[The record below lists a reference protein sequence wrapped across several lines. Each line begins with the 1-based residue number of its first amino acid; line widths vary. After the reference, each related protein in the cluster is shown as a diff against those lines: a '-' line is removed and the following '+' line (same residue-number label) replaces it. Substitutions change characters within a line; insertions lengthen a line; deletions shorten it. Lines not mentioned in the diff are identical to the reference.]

1 MWLPVML
8 VSVIATARA
17 PELAKGVRT
26 FLGYMTSVAVFVV
39 PFYLRQCQDDLRFC
53 VRLILL
59 SSVAPVA
66 YGFFAFVQPGSPGM
80 MGDRL
85 QSTFS
90 HPNVYAFYLLL
101 VISLALYMAKST
113 VMKVPTA
120 QRSLVIAYV
129 GALIVSL
136 LMTQTRSAWAAC
148 AVLFVVYGLMFERRY
163 LVYIFVA
170 AVLAMLVP
178 AVRDR
183 VLDVSSAP
191 TYWTWNMAPS
201 NSYEWRLM
209 IWKAGLGWM
218 KWENYPFGYG
228 LGTFGYHSLE
238 FFQFAGGVQWGAHN
252 IYVESFFETG
262 ILGVA
267 CVAWLYF
274 RLLGILRTTI
284 KADRL
289 GTVIVIAVVLE
300 YLVVSYSDNMLAYL
314 TFNWYYWFLLGA
326 ACSVALSHQARTPA
340 EAQPPVNSSVSARNR
355 PPQPAQNLYS

>member
-1 MWLPVML
+1 
-8 VSVIATARA
+8 
-17 PELAKGVRT
+17 
-26 FLGYMTSVAVFVV
+26 
-39 PFYLRQCQDDLRFC
+39 
-53 VRLILL
+53 
-59 SSVAPVA
+59 
-66 YGFFAFVQPGSPGM
+66 M

-120 QRSLVIAYV
+120 QRWLVVAYV
-129 GALIVSL
+129 GSLIVAL

-148 AVLFVVYGLMFERRY
+148 AVLFLVYGLMFERRY

-170 AVLAMLVP
+170 TVLALLVP

-191 TYWTWNMAPS
+191 SYWTWNMAPQ
-201 NSYEWRLM
+201 NSFEWRLM

-228 LGTFGYHSLE
+228 LGTFQHHSLE
-238 FFQFAGGVQWGAHN
+238 FFQFANGIQWGAHN
-252 IYVESFFETG
+252 IYVEWFFATG

-267 CVAWLYF
+267 CAAWLYV
-274 RLLGILRTTI
+274 RLLAVLRTTI
-284 KADRL
+284 KVDRL
-289 GTVIVIAVVLE
+289 GTVIVIAVVVE
-300 YLVVSYSDNMLAYL
+300 YLVVSYSDNMLDYL
-314 TFNWYYWFLLGA
+314 PFNWYYWFLLGA
-326 ACSVALSHQARTPA
+326 ACSVAKTHQERTPA
-340 EAQPPVNSSVSARNR
+340 GAPQPVNHHVPRES
-355 PPQPAQNLYS
+355 